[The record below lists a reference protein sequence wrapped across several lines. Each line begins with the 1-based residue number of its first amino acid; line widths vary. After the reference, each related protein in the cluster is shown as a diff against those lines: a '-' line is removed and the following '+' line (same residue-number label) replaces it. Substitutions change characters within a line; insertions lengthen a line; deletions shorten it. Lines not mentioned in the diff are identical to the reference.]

1 MKKEIKASLASYNQA
16 FYNQDYTKAIKYL
29 HKESIQDYR
38 DKMVQFADQM
48 DVFGETEEFLSRLK
62 VKDLKALHA
71 LSANAFIKMLF
82 AIINREIPT
91 ADLKKM
97 IKGIKIVEIDASDD
111 MANVVYEMPVRS
123 FNSWTSMKAEVQLK
137 QVKNE
142 WKLLF
147 KSGLDIMF
155 SSFQKEIDLFYE
167 RAAKDQIKNL
177 NHHENDLEV
186 YTLMGYKNMEG
197 DVVFEARYKDAGEFS
212 EGLAYVKIMNK
223 HGFINKKGAIT
234 LKPRYRKAQSFSS
247 GLAAVR
253 NEHNL
258 WGFINKKAEV
268 VIDYQFADVDYF
280 NEGLC
285 AVAFGANW
293 GYINKKGKWVIEA
306 LYNTASTFYSGE
318 AEVGLINEE
327 GELEEFTIDKKGKKI
342 SY

>member
-1 MKKEIKASLASYNQA
+1 MKKEIKETLASYNQA
-16 FYNQDYTKAIKYL
+16 FYHQDYTQAIKYL
-29 HKESIQDYR
+29 HKESIQAYR

-71 LSANAFIKMLF
+71 LSGNAFIKKLF
-82 AIINREIPT
+82 AIISREIPA
-91 ADLKKM
+91 ADVKKM
-97 IKGIKIVEIDASDD
+97 IKGIKILKIDILENT
-111 MANVVYEMPVRS
+111 ANVIYEMPVRS
-123 FNSWTSMKAEVQLK
+123 FNSWTSMKAEVQLIHL
-137 QVKNE
+137 KNE

-147 KSGLDIMF
+147 KSGLDFML

-167 RAAKDQIKNL
+167 RASKDQLKNL

-223 HGFINKKGAIT
+223 YGFINKKGAIT

-268 VIDYQFADVDYF
+268 VIDFQFTDVDYF

-285 AVAFGANW
+285 AVALGANW
-293 GYINKKGKWVIEA
+293 GYINKKGKWLIEA
-306 LYNTASTFYSGE
+306 LYKAASRFYSGE
-318 AEVGLINEE
+318 AEVSLINKE
-327 GELEEFTIDKKGKKI
+327 GEIAEFSINKKGKTI